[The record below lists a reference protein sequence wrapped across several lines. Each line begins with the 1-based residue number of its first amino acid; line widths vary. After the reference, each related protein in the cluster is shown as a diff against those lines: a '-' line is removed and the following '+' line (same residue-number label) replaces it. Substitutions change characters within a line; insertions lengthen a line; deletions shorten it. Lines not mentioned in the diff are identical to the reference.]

1 MEAAEIEFLGEH
13 EPIEIVPNFKEG
25 LLYLLEGEVG
35 PFRPGLPVKVPLWIG
50 VHLRQRLKCRI
61 LQPDWMRL
69 EPLETLRD
77 EEKESQFFLALPNPH
92 LFTVSQMLL
101 DVATPEI
108 VQADAIKTLLK
119 DLWDIRQAKLR
130 KSVHAFIQSGLQ
142 HAKLDHLQLIELNA
156 VRPLLPQA
164 MDAIFRLEMANSQA
178 RRLASQSTLFNHST
192 SFSSL

>member
-1 MEAAEIEFLGEH
+1 M
-13 EPIEIVPNFKEG
+13 
-25 LLYLLEGEVG
+25 
-35 PFRPGLPVKVPLWIG
+35 
-50 VHLRQRLKCRI
+50 
-61 LQPDWMRL
+61 
-69 EPLETLRD
+69 TL
-77 EEKESQFFLALPNPH
+77 FC
-92 LFTVSQMLL
+92 FTF
-101 DVATPEI
+101 
-108 VQADAIKTLLK
+108 
-119 DLWDIRQAKLR
+119 R

>member
-130 KSVHAFIQSGLQ
+130 
-142 HAKLDHLQLIELNA
+142 
-156 VRPLLPQA
+156 
-164 MDAIFRLEMANSQA
+164 
-178 RRLASQSTLFNHST
+178 
-192 SFSSL
+192 